1 MTADIPSVLSK
12 DGTDGLGAVPSV
24 LEESRTDGT
33 VDNTGPRFLALSLP
47 STSFS
52 SHPSASSHNTI
63 QYTLSRTMAAI
74 VGKEARYRPQYIG
87 RVPSTSRRTAH
98 SVRVEENMGSSF
110 SEVSLVV
117 FSLLCSSSKPEL
129 SSKNPDAESSLGMDL
144 VSPFSSFCHYCAN
157 FLKEE
162 SSLKNLGPEG

>member
-1 MTADIPSVLSK
+1 
-12 DGTDGLGAVPSV
+12 
-24 LEESRTDGT
+24 
-33 VDNTGPRFLALSLP
+33 
-47 STSFS
+47 
-52 SHPSASSHNTI
+52 
-63 QYTLSRTMAAI
+63 MAAI
-74 VGKEARYRPQYIG
+74 VGKEARCRPQYIG
-87 RVPSTSRRTAH
+87 RVPSTSRRTTH

-162 SSLKNLGPEG
+162 SSLKLPHMPPRMAEIIAQLQVGDHGIFVQCPSKDYHALD

>member
-1 MTADIPSVLSK
+1 
-12 DGTDGLGAVPSV
+12 
-24 LEESRTDGT
+24 
-33 VDNTGPRFLALSLP
+33 
-47 STSFS
+47 
-52 SHPSASSHNTI
+52 
-63 QYTLSRTMAAI
+63 MAAI
-74 VGKEARYRPQYIG
+74 VGKEARCRPQYIG

-144 VSPFSSFCHYCAN
+144 VSPFSSFCHYYAN
-157 FLKEE
+157 ILKEE
-162 SSLKNLGPEG
+162 SSLKNLGPEGESSLGIDIVSPFSSFFHYYTHIFLDQRHA